1 MSGDTSGLP
10 SAPRGRVPSFYTSR
24 SVTNLAGLQIP
35 DSTQISQA
43 DYAKQLLAEKETSHQ
58 GKIIISISYLNFNPN
73 FNLNFNSNLNLL
85 DTRTQAGGGTFS
97 WELPTQPT
105 TAPVPIH
112 VINTTSKLFNSID
125 DQTPD
130 IISSSIP
137 PIETPVDNT
146 LTTSQEF
153 IGADQSMDWYNITAI
168 GKDLPLERPE
178 INTKTITTTT
188 TNDNSNN
195 TISSTVAAGSPITN
209 IKSNDQR
216 PSFRRSVSGIYP

>member
-58 GKIIISISYLNFNPN
+58 
-73 FNLNFNSNLNLL
+73 

-153 IGADQSMDWYNITAI
+153 IGADQSMDW
-168 GKDLPLERPE
+168 
-178 INTKTITTTT
+178 
-188 TNDNSNN
+188 
-195 TISSTVAAGSPITN
+195 
-209 IKSNDQR
+209 
-216 PSFRRSVSGIYP
+216 